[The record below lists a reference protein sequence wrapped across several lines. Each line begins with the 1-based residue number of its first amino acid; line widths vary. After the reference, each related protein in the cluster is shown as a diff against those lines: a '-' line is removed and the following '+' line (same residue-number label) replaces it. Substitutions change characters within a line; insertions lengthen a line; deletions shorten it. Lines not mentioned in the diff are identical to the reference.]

1 MFIFNAT
8 RGEALVNKMAEDL
21 SFLFLQEAGQPLFHG
36 PWTAGC
42 PLGEGRHDALALF
55 SGLLEQLCELIL
67 LCTIDVGVVAGLSEG
82 VEEFDSHIGVSSKD
96 VACSKG

>member
-1 MFIFNAT
+1 MFIFSVT
-8 RGEALVNKMAEDL
+8 RGETLVNKMAEDL
-21 SFLFLQEAGQPLFHG
+21 GFLSLQEGNQLLLHG
-36 PWTAGC
+36 PWAAGC
-42 PLGEGRHDALALF
+42 PLGEGCHDALALF